1 MRPIFASTAVAL
13 CLGASPA
20 FAIVPS
26 VNCAGVASL
35 SGNYSGITGFNLEL
49 VAGDTVTVSSASN
62 ATGQI
67 AGAGVVIFYAGSIIT
82 NTSVTAT
89 TDADAV
95 MSIGPLVVPPFG
107 SDPATI
113 SISCSP
119 DGGGGGGGGGGPI
132 DPDPDPDEVEETR
145 LLLIRT
151 GAQASAG
158 VQAGSIGNG
167 VKSAISAYLASR
179 GALPTRNNLIFSTAG
194 YDPAMPSDVDVWAAY
209 SYRNLSG
216 DVDGH
221 VTDLTFGIQTE
232 IRPDF
237 LIGAMLDIGKL
248 DIQTATDGIEADSIV
263 AGPYF
268 ATKLRGGATL
278 SGYLAYGRPDYTY
291 DGGGSADATRLI
303 WGLDLAMEQ
312 NWNGWDLTPFVSLSG
327 FREDIG
333 AGGGL
338 AARDVSQVQASVGT
352 RIDFAPSGPIRP
364 YASVALEAQK
374 FDDGTTTSDNL
385 SARLGAG
392 FSMDAGPG
400 TLSVDFDAGE
410 IADGVRDAGLSVRY
424 GYVF

>member
-1 MRPIFASTAVAL
+1 MIRTSLATAAL
-13 CLGASPA
+13 ALSIGTPA
-20 FAIVPS
+20 LAANVT
-26 VNCAGVASL
+26 CAGVAGL
-35 SGNYSGITGFNLEL
+35 SGDYTTLTTHTIQLLSGE
-49 VAGDTVTVSSASN
+49 TVTVNSVSN
-62 ATGQI
+62 ITGQI
-67 AGAGVVIFYAGSIIT
+67 GGVGVLIAYASGT
-82 NTSVTAT
+82 VLNTGNTAT
-89 TDADAV
+89 SDGEAV
-95 MSIGPLVVPPFG
+95 MTIGPLFETTG
-107 SDPATI
+107 NI
-113 SISCSP
+113 SVSCSA
-119 DGGGGGGGGGGPI
+119 GGGGGGGGGGGVVVPV
-132 DPDPDPDEVEETR
+132 DPTDLDATR
-145 LLLIRT
+145 LQLLQI

-158 VQAGSIGNG
+158 VQVSNVTGSI
-167 VKSAISAYLASR
+167 KTTISAYLASR
-179 GALPTRNNLIFSTAG
+179 GIGATRGNLIFSTAG
-194 YDPAMPSDVDVWAAY
+194 YDPATPSDVDVWAAY

-221 VTDLTFGIQTE
+221 ATDLTFGIQTE
-232 IRPDF
+232 LRPDF

-278 SGYLAYGRPDYTY
+278 SGFLAYGRPDYTY

-327 FREDIG
+327 FHEDIG

-338 AARDVSQVQASVGT
+338 AARDVSQVQASIGT

-374 FDDGTTTSDNL
+374 FDDGTTTSNDL

-400 TLSVDFDAGE
+400 TLSVDLDTGE
-410 IADGVRDAGLSVRY
+410 IADGVRDTGLSVRY